1 MTSDGAPGLIKAIEE
16 FISGYEG
23 QYPSLIKAL
32 RDDLDGLLN
41 HLKIPMHHRK
51 KVRTTNLIQRS
62 FEEKIRGTKVIP
74 GFLTEKSRLKLVFAT
89 LIRASK
95 RWQHVVFNP
104 FDIIALDKLR
114 RELGIDHETTG
125 SLQTSRQV
133 R

>member
-1 MTSDGAPGLIKAIEE
+1 
-16 FISGYEG
+16 
-23 QYPSLIKAL
+23 L

-41 HLKIPMHHRK
+41 HLKIPIHHRK
-51 KVRTTNLIQRS
+51 KVRTTNLIERS
-62 FEEKIRGTKVIP
+62 FEEERRRTKVIP
-74 GFLTEKSRLKLVFAT
+74 GFLTEKSGLKLVFAT

-95 RWQHVVFNP
+95 RWQRVVFNP

-125 SLQTSRQV
+125 SLQTSSQV